1 MTQIEKLLTRL
12 LSNPKDFT
20 FDELEKLLGKLGFEE
35 KKTGKTSGSRKAFI
49 HTSTKLIIRLHKPHP
64 SNILKTYAIREVIE
78 VLKKGGLI

>member
-1 MTQIEKLLTRL
+1 MTQLDKLLTRL

-49 HTSTKLIIRLHKPHP
+49 HGDSKLIIRLHKPHP
-64 SNILKTYAIREVIE
+64 SNILKTYVIREVIE
-78 VLKKGGLI
+78 VLKNGGLI